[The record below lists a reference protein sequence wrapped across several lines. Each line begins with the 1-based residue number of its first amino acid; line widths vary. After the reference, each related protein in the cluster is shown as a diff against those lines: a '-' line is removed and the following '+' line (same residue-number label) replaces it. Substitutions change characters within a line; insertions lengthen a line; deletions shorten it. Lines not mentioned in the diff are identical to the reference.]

1 MYTLRLEEA
10 DRVIQFSFEID
21 FGAIDLSH
29 ELTLLHNSSV
39 IFSPHITFFV
49 VQSLSF

>member
-10 DRVIQFSFEID
+10 DRFIQFSFEKD

>member
-1 MYTLRLEEA
+1 MYALGLEEA

-39 IFSPHITFFV
+39 IFGPHITFFV